1 MATNPINSWDLRL
14 LAVSET
20 TFGTTPTPANVAA
33 YAAQAREFTKV
44 DLGGAE
50 NPVVR
55 AKKDRAISRG
65 MQTGWVQGRYQPLP
79 FTLGTTLKSRSAVD
93 AVPLEAV
100 LYKAAGLKQTV
111 NAATNVVI
119 APSPTPLET
128 AADFASAS
136 FTRLLGTSPSTY
148 FAETLRGCVV
158 SQMTLEGGD
167 KEVEAT
173 FSGQGVGKNTQGD
186 LLSVTLASG
195 VVTTLTHTAEESY
208 RLDAGYYLIESE
220 IILISSRTNIGYG
233 STSTTI
239 ARAQLGSTGVAH
251 SAVPMQPYIPTGI
264 AYTGSPISEATA
276 TVTIDGVAI
285 PALNWKLDV
294 KTGLML
300 RAAETGSAYVQG
312 PKEVRYEANLS
323 AKVQLK
329 GTSDVSM
336 LGKAVQRKNV
346 AVSIVQGVG
355 TGSIVTLAAANCEV
369 IPPKVPDT
377 ANDIALVDIA
387 FRIRDSGSN
396 DMFTITLT

>member
-111 NAATNVVI
+111 NAATNVTI
-119 APSPTPLET
+119 SPSATPIESG
-128 AADFASAS
+128 DFASAS
-136 FTRLLGTSPSTY
+136 LTRLLGVAPSTY
-148 FAETLRGCVV
+148 FSETLRGCVV
-158 SQMTLEGGD
+158 GQMSLEGGD
-167 KEVEAT
+167 KEVEAK
-173 FSGQGVGKNTQGD
+173 FSGQGIGKYTRGD

-220 IILISSRTNIGYG
+220 IILIANRSDVGYG

-251 SAVPMQPYIPTGI
+251 SAVPLQPYIPTGI

-276 TVTIDGVAI
+276 TVSIDGVAV
-285 PALNWKLDV
+285 PCLGWKFDL
-294 KTGLML
+294 KTGLAL

-312 PKEVRYEANLS
+312 FKESRYEASLS
-323 AKVQLK
+323 AKVLLK
-329 GTSDVSM
+329 STSDVSM
-336 LGKAVQRKNV
+336 LGKAVQRKNL
-346 AVSIVQGVG
+346 AVSIAQGSGVG
-355 TGSIVTLAAANCEV
+355 GIVTLAAPNCEV
-369 IPPKVPDT
+369 VAPKVPDSP
-377 ANDIALVDIA
+377 NDVAIVDLS
-387 FRIRDSGSN
+387 FRIRDSNN
-396 DMFTITLT
+396 DMFSIVLT